1 MRGNTV
7 RAVNVDMLATD
18 DGEKSIIVN
27 RPANDHCKLSI
38 TSSDK
43 LISLRHGQGLTTTTI
58 DVHAVGTAILVREK
72 DSYYYHIYT

>member
-1 MRGNTV
+1 MFGFKTRTSLVTYGYTRGNTV

-27 RPANDHCKLSI
+27 RPSNNHCKLSI

-43 LISLRHGQGLTTTTI
+43 LISLRHGQ
-58 DVHAVGTAILVREK
+58 A
-72 DSYYYHIYT
+72 